1 MRRIRWTS
9 LLSAALTA
17 AAIFGWSPALQAQTT
32 GSATGI
38 VVDAETGFPLSGATV
53 VIEGTSFSAL
63 TNQQGRFALLNLPAG
78 EHVARVAYLGY
89 SELSQTL
96 TIVGGQVTELRL
108 EVAAA
113 ALEVEGFTVTGQ
125 RRGQAAALNQ
135 QLTAAN
141 VTNVVAADQ
150 IGRFPDSNVGDAL
163 KRIPG
168 VSVIWDQGEARFGLI
183 RGTEPRLNSVMING
197 ERIPSAEA
205 EVREV
210 QLDLIPSDM
219 VSAVEVNK
227 TLTPDMDADAIGGAV
242 NIVTRAAPTD
252 RRISATLGS
261 GYNFL
266 AEKPMSIASGV
277 FADRFGGDQQFG
289 LVLSGSFFDHRLG
302 SDNIEAAWDEAD
314 GFGPF
319 VTEMDIRRYDI
330 QRTRRSLS
338 AAFDWELDERN
349 TITLRGIYNHRDDW
363 ENRYRLRSKLE
374 DIGANGV
381 GEYEI
386 RRQTKGG
393 TPDVKN
399 RRLEDQ
405 RTQSYSLT
413 GDHLLGAANV
423 NWNVQ
428 WAQAS
433 EERPNE
439 RYIEWRV
446 RRIDGVGDLSDPSR
460 PMLSALNPA
469 EVALDQF
476 ELREITEQYGY
487 TRDRD
492 LNGRLDIELPLSEG
506 RSNVKFGARY
516 RSKTKLRDNNFFE
529 YEPLSGFNSLV
540 GNSRDYSDAGFLPG
554 SQYQA
559 GNFFPEDELGRLD
572 LTGGGFDETD
582 LPEEYAAGNFN
593 ADESIFGG
601 YAMLTQQ
608 LGAATSLIAGLRVE
622 RTSVDYTGNQFV
634 EDDESVSPVT
644 GSQSYVNLFPNVQL
658 RHELDDRTV
667 LRAAFT
673 STMAR
678 PNYYDLVPYRVVN
691 LEDNELSLGN
701 PELDPTRSLNLDV
714 MAERYFS
721 SVGLVSAGVF
731 YKDISDFIFEYTQ
744 RDFTDPTTGGFF
756 RRASRPE
763 NGAGAT
769 LLGFEVAFQRQLDFF
784 GPWGRFMG
792 LYANYT
798 FTDSSI
804 DGLPIDGRENEDL
817 PLPGTS
823 KHTLNASLSFDTERA
838 SIRGSMNLQ
847 DDFIDPGEVGDSAFY
862 DRYYDRQIT
871 VDANASFQVSPTLQF
886 FIEANNLTNQPLR
899 YYQGISSRL
908 MQEEF
913 YSRRFQAGL
922 KYDLR

>member
-1 MRRIRWTS
+1 MRQQRWIRS
-9 LLSAALTA
+9 LFMALATVASLGAASTVSA
-17 AAIFGWSPALQAQTT
+17 QAT

-38 VVDAETGFPLSGATV
+38 VVDAQTGFTLGGATV
-53 VIEGTSFSAL
+53 VVEGTSISTL

-78 EHVARVAYLGY
+78 EHVLQVAYLGY
-89 SELSQTL
+89 SEASQSIT
-96 TIVGGQVTELRL
+96 VVAGQVAEVRI
-108 EVAAA
+108 EVAPA

-168 VSVIWDQGEARFGLI
+168 ISVIWDQGEARFGLI

-219 VSAVEVNK
+219 VAAVEVNK

-242 NIVTRAAPTD
+242 NIVTRSAPAD

-266 AEKPMSIASGV
+266 AEKPMGIASGV
-277 FADRFGGDQQFG
+277 FADRFGADDRFG
-289 LVLSGSFFDHRLG
+289 LVLSGSWFDHQLG
-302 SDNIEAAWDEAD
+302 SDNIEAVWDQSD
-314 GFGPF
+314 FGPF
-319 VTEMDIRRYDI
+319 VTEMDVRRYDI

-338 AAFDWELDERN
+338 AALDWNLDERN
-349 TITLRGIYNHRDDW
+349 TVTLRGIYNSRSDW
-363 ENRYRLRSKLE
+363 ENRYRLRSILE

-381 GEYEI
+381 GEFEV

-393 TPDVKN
+393 TPDINN

-413 GDHLLGAANV
+413 GDHLLGAAKV
-423 NWNVQ
+423 NWNLQ

-446 RRIDGVGDLSDPSR
+446 RRIEGRGDLSDPSK
-460 PMLSALNPA
+460 PMLMAVNASD
-469 EVALDQF
+469 VALDEF
-476 ELREITEQYGY
+476 SLREITEQYGY

-492 LNGRLDIELPLSEG
+492 LNGRLDIELPLAEG
-506 RSNVKFGARY
+506 RSTVKFGGRY

-529 YEPLSGFNSLV
+529 YEPVSGFDNLT
-540 GNSRDYSDAGFLPG
+540 GISRDYSDAGYLAG
-554 SQYQA
+554 AQYQA

-572 LTGGGFDETD
+572 LNSGAFEATD
-582 LPEEYAAGNFN
+582 LPEEYAAANFD
-593 ADESIFGG
+593 ADETIVGG
-601 YAMLTQQ
+601 YAMLSQQ
-608 LGAATSLIAGLRVE
+608 LGASTSLLAGVRVE
-622 RTSVDYTGNQFV
+622 RTSVDYRGNQFV

-644 GSQSYVNLFPNVQL
+644 GSQNYVNFFPNVQL
-658 RHELDDRTV
+658 RHELDERTV
-667 LRAAFT
+667 LRAAVT

-678 PNYYDLVPYRVVN
+678 PNYYDLVPYRIVN
-691 LEDNELSLGN
+691 LEDNEIALGN
-701 PELDPTRSLNLDV
+701 PELDPTRSLNIDF
-714 MAERYFS
+714 MAERYFE
-721 SVGLVSAGVF
+721 SVGLVSGGIF
-731 YKDISDFIFEYTQ
+731 YKDITDFIFEYAQ
-744 RDFTDPTTGGFF
+744 RDFVDVTGTTYRQAF
-756 RRASRPE
+756 RPE

-769 LLGFEVAFQRQLDFF
+769 LLGFEVAFQRSL
-784 GPWGRFMG
+784 GRYLG
-792 LYANYT
+792 VYTNYT
-798 FTDSSI
+798 FTESSI
-804 DGLPIDGRENEDL
+804 EGLPIEGRENEDL

-823 KHTLNASLSFDTERA
+823 KHTLNGSLSFDTERM
-838 SIRGSMNLQ
+838 SIRGSLNFQ
-847 DDFIDPGEVGDSAFY
+847 DDFIDPGEVGDEAFF
-862 DRYYDRQIT
+862 DRYYDNQLT

-886 FIEANNLTNQPLR
+886 FVEANNLTNQPLR